1 MKSLLTFW
9 KLLYLLLGGLV
20 LAGLGAFFK
29 LANLSPLLADGGL
42 LLGLSCV
49 LLAKVLLLVLF
60 VRWGWRVNRQLL
72 DA

>member
-1 MKSLLTFW
+1 MKTLLTFW

-20 LAGLGAFFK
+20 LAGLGVFFK
-29 LANLSPLLADGGL
+29 LSNLSPLLADGGL
-42 LLGLSCV
+42 LLGLSCA
-49 LLAKVLLLVLF
+49 LLAKVLLIVLF